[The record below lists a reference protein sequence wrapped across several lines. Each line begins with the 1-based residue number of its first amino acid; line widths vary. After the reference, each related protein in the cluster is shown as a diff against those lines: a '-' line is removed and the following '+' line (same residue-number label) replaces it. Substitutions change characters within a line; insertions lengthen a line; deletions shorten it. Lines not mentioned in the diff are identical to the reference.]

1 MARRSM
7 TEGLPITAYSA
18 CNGLGTTTE
27 AVLDGLFEGRRGLVP
42 AGAEFG
48 VTTWIGEVPGE
59 LPELHAS
66 LAGFDSRQARIAQL
80 STLPMLDAIERTKQR
95 WGAARV
101 ALILGTSTAGI
112 AESERAWIHHRD
124 HGALPAGF
132 ALERQHA
139 LHATVEV
146 VRALTGVRGP
156 GYVVSTACSSS
167 GKVFASAR
175 RLIDAGIVDA
185 ALVGGIDS
193 LCQMTVRG
201 FAGLEVLS
209 PEPCRPFSSERRG
222 INIGEG
228 AALLLVERR
237 RHPVQGEY
245 DHLGVELIGVGESS
259 DAHHMT
265 APHPEGTGAR
275 MAMQRA
281 IAAAG
286 LVPDDIDQINVHG
299 TGTSMNDATEG
310 RAIREL
316 FGAER
321 SGPNASHDLALVA
334 TKGYTGHMLGAAGA
348 TEAVFVVASI
358 QRSLLPA
365 SVGCDPLDASL
376 GVTINRTLR
385 ERASRR
391 VLSNS
396 LAFGG
401 SNVSVLLG
409 ASA

>member
-1 MARRSM
+1 M
-7 TEGLPITAYSA
+7 TRGLPITAYSA

-27 AVLDGLFEGRRGLVP
+27 TVLDGLFAGRRGLVP
-42 AGAEFG
+42 AGDEYG
-48 VTTWIGEVPGE
+48 VTTWIGAVPGE
-59 LPELHAS
+59 LPELPAS
-66 LAGFDSRQARIAQL
+66 LRTFDSRQARIAQL
-80 STLPMLDAIERTKQR
+80 VGLPMLDAIERTKQR
-95 WGAARV
+95 WSPRRI

-124 HGALPAGF
+124 HGALPSGF

-175 RLIDAGIVDA
+175 RLIAAGVVDA
-185 ALVGGIDS
+185 ALVGGVDS

-228 AALLLVERR
+228 AALLMIERE
-237 RHPVQGEY
+237 RHPEQGEF
-245 DHLGVELIGVGESS
+245 DHLGVELLGVGESS

-265 APHPEGTGAR
+265 APHPEGAGAR

-281 IAAAG
+281 IVEAG
-286 LVPDDIDQINVHG
+286 LEPDAIDQINVHG
-299 TGTSMNDATEG
+299 TGTSMNDATES

-316 FGAER
+316 FGPDR
-321 SGPNASHDLALVA
+321 SAHDLALVA
-334 TKGYTGHMLGAAGA
+334 TKGLTGHMLGAAGA

-358 QRSLLPA
+358 QRSLLPP
-365 SVGCDPLDASL
+365 SVGCDPLDAEL
-376 GVTINRTLR
+376 GVTVNQTLR
-385 ERASRR
+385 SRPSRR

>member
-1 MARRSM
+1 MSR
-7 TEGLPITAYSA
+7 GLPITAYSA
-18 CNGLGTTTE
+18 CNGLGATTE
-27 AVLDGLFEGRRGLVP
+27 AVLDGLFAGRRGLTP
-42 AGAEFG
+42 AGDEYG
-48 VTTWIGEVPGE
+48 VATWIGRVPGE
-59 LPELHAS
+59 LPELPPS
-66 LAGFDSRQARIAQL
+66 LHGFDSRQARIAQL
-80 STLPMLDAIERTKQR
+80 VTLPLLDALERTKQR
-95 WGAARV
+95 WAPGRI

-124 HGALPAGF
+124 RGELPPGF

-139 LHATVEV
+139 LYATVEV
-146 VRALTGVRGP
+146 VRALTGVQGP

-185 ALVGGIDS
+185 ALIGGIDS

-209 PEPCRPFSSERRG
+209 PDPCRPFSSERRG

-228 AALLLVERR
+228 AALLVVERGS
-237 RHPVQGEY
+237 HPDRGEI
-245 DHLGVELIGVGESS
+245 DHLGVELLGVGESS

-265 APHPEGTGAR
+265 APHPEGVGAR

-281 IAAAG
+281 IVAAG
-286 LVPDDIDQINVHG
+286 LSPDDIDQINVHG
-299 TGTSMNDATEG
+299 TGTSMNDATES

-316 FGAER
+316 FGPDR
-321 SGPNASHDLALVA
+321 SADALALVA

-348 TEAVFVVASI
+348 TEAVFVAASI

-365 SVGCDPLDASL
+365 SVGCDPLDPEL
-376 GVTINRTLR
+376 GVTVNQALR
-385 ERASRR
+385 ERPSRR

>member
-1 MARRSM
+1 MPN
-7 TEGLPITAYSA
+7 GLPITAYSA
-18 CNGLGTTTE
+18 CNGLGRTTS
-27 AVLDGLFEGRRGLVP
+27 AVLESLFAGRRGLVASG
-42 AGAEFG
+42 AGRTDDYGLA
-48 VTTWIGEVPGE
+48 TWIGAVPGE
-59 LPELHAS
+59 LPPLPDS
-66 LAGFDSRQARIAQL
+66 LAAFESHQARLTQQVTVPL
-80 STLPMLDAIERTKQR
+80 LDAIEQTKRR

-124 HGALPAGF
+124 HGRLPEAF
-132 ALERQHA
+132 AIERQHA
-139 LHATVEV
+139 LYASVEI

-175 RLIDAGIVDA
+175 RLIAAGVIDA
-185 ALVGGIDS
+185 AIVGGVDS

-209 PEPCRPFSSERRG
+209 SEPCRPFSSERKG

-228 AALLLVERR
+228 GALLIVERA
-237 RHPVQGEY
+237 RHPTLGEF
-245 DHLGVELIGVGESS
+245 DHLGVELLGVGESS

-265 APHPEGTGAR
+265 APHPEGLGAR
-275 MAMQRA
+275 MAMARA
-281 IAAAG
+281 IASAG
-286 LVPDDIDQINVHG
+286 LQPDDIDHVNVHG
-299 TGTSMNDATEG
+299 TGTFMNDASES

-316 FGAER
+316 FGVER
-321 SGPNASHDLALVA
+321 CQGALALVA

-348 TEAVFVVASI
+348 SEAVFVVACI
-358 QRSLLPA
+358 ERGALPA

-376 GVTINRTLR
+376 GVRVVDRPLA
-385 ERASRR
+385 RATTRA
-391 VLSNS
+391 LSNS

-409 ASA
+409 ASR